1 MTGVVREVIGI
12 IAPLMKNESDDR
24 CQNGDARSE
33 EGVMEQVTVPRPLG
47 RPDPGAFTRR

>member
-33 EGVMEQVTVPRPLG
+33 EGVMEQVTVPRPPG
-47 RPDPGAFTRR
+47 RPDPRAFPRQ